1 MKKTSRGQ
9 TLVEFSLLLIILV
22 IIFLLVLDAGRAF
35 YIHSVITNAAREGA
49 RYGITHL
56 LKSTSDE
63 TTLRDQIV
71 NIAGEKAIGVEVT
84 NVTSVFTY
92 VNPDTG
98 TVSNCSTIYDN
109 WPGKRCTFTSVTVEA
124 EYSPITPLI
133 GTLMNLDGPLTLRS
147 TSKMTNE
154 Y

>member
-9 TLVEFSLLLIILV
+9 SLVEFSLLLIILV
-22 IIFLLVLDAGRAF
+22 IIFMLVFDAGRAF
-35 YIHSVITNAAREGA
+35 YTHSVITNAAREGA

-56 LKSTSDE
+56 LKSTTE
-63 TTLRDQIV
+63 ENALRAQIINV
-71 NIAGEKAIGVEVT
+71 AEEKAIGVEVT
-84 NVTSVFTY
+84 NVTSEFTY
-92 VNPDTG
+92 IDPDSG
-98 TVSNCSTIYDN
+98 SVSNCAAIYSN

-133 GTLMNLDGPLTLRS
+133 GTLLNINGPITIKS